1 MPAACPTSRCPAWS
15 WHMTGNEPA
24 GLLSE
29 LEFQQQGQGR
39 GSRPGP
45 PAVGVR
51 PRGPQHPLPLPCT
64 SSPFAHFPICH
75 PFPFGGW
82 GDGDAF
88 VLLFSPAPICLNP
101 SLALQPHPCPLGDS
115 VLMAAEKHRLAPW
128 GLHQALWRGFWT
140 YLCMLCQT

>member
-1 MPAACPTSRCPAWS
+1 
-15 WHMTGNEPA
+15 MTGNEPA
-24 GLLSE
+24 GLRSE

-51 PRGPQHPLPLPCT
+51 PRGPLHPFLPCAPPLPSPT
-64 SSPFAHFPICH
+64 SPSVILYLL
-75 PFPFGGW
+75 GGQ

-88 VLLFSPAPICLNP
+88 VVLFLPAPICLNP
-101 SLALQPHPCPLGDS
+101 SLALQPHPCLLGDS
-115 VLMAAEKHRLAPW
+115 VLMAAEGYSLAPQ
-128 GLHQALWRGFWT
+128 GLHQALWRVFWT